1 MAYYEDELIEQVRS
15 ANNIVDVI
23 GSYIKLNK
31 KGSNYV
37 GLCPFHNEKTGS
49 FSVSQHKQM
58 YHCFGCGVGGNV
70 FTFLREYE
78 NFSFQESMEFLAGR
92 VGIDLPK
99 KEMTQQQR
107 LDADERAILLEMN
120 REAATYF
127 YAQLRMENGSHG
139 MKYLL
144 NRELTT
150 ETITKFGIG
159 YSNKTSNDLYQY
171 LKKKGY
177 TDQVLK
183 HSGLVSIDEARG
195 GYDKFWNRIMFPIMD
210 ANSHVIGFGG
220 RVMGEGEPKY
230 LNSQETRVFDK
241 GRTLYGLNIARTSRR
256 RGFLLCEGYM
266 DVIALHQAGFN
277 NAIAS
282 LGTAFT
288 QGHANLIKRYTQ
300 EVYLTFD
307 SDQAGVNAT
316 LRAIPILKASEITT
330 KIIHLEP
337 YKDPDDYI
345 KNLGAQAF
353 EQVIQQAENS
363 FLFQIRML
371 QRDYDLKDPGSKTKF
386 QMEIG
391 QRLLSFREEIER
403 NNYLDMICDYFGYA
417 RDSMMKLIGNLSL
430 RAPVESEMKENK
442 VQWKERKKP
451 EDGNL
456 RPQKLLLTWMIEET
470 RLFPTIKK
478 YIQPQDF
485 SNQGLRQ
492 VAVQVYQQLETGKV
506 DPAGIIDLFPEEEQ
520 RQVAELFSAQLE
532 EIETKQEK
540 EKALKDLII
549 RVKTNSYEMASSDIG
564 TGDLSYLTKLVAE
577 KRGLEELKKIEIHL
591 DEE

>member
-1 MAYYEDELIEQVRS
+1 MAFYEEELIEQVRS
-15 ANNIVDVI
+15 SNNIVDVI
-23 GSYIKLNK
+23 GSYIKLSK

-49 FSVSQHKQM
+49 FSVSQNKQM

-78 NFSFQESMEFLAGR
+78 NFSFQESMEFLAGK
-92 VGIDLPK
+92 VGIELPK
-99 KEMTQQQR
+99 KAMTQQQR
-107 LDADERAILLEMN
+107 LDADERALLLEMN

-127 YAQLRMENGSHG
+127 YGQLRMENGSHG
-139 MKYLL
+139 MEYLL
-144 NRELTT
+144 NRELTS
-150 ETITKFGIG
+150 ETINKFGLG
-159 YSNKTSNDLYQY
+159 YANKTSNDLYLY

-183 HSGLVSIDEARG
+183 HSGLVTIDEARG
-195 GYDKFWNRIMFPIMD
+195 GYDKFWNRVMFPIMD

-241 GRTLYGLNIARTSRR
+241 SRNLYGLNIARTSRR
-256 RGFLLCEGYM
+256 KGFLLCEGYM
-266 DVIALHQAGFN
+266 DVIALHQAGYN
-277 NAIAS
+277 HAIAS

-288 QGHANLIKRYTQ
+288 EGHANLIKRYTQ
-300 EVYLTFD
+300 EIYLTFD
-307 SDQAGVNAT
+307 SDQAGINAS
-316 LRAIPILKASEITT
+316 LRAIPILKASGITA

-337 YKDPDDYI
+337 YKDPDNYI
-345 KNLGAQAF
+345 KKLGAEAF
-353 EQVIQQAENS
+353 ELAIEQAENS

-371 QRDYDLKDPGSKTKF
+371 QKEFDLKDPASKTKF
-386 QMEIG
+386 QREIG
-391 QRLLSFREEIER
+391 HRLLSFREEIER

-417 RDSMMKLIGNLSL
+417 KDSMMKLLGNLSST
-430 RAPVESEMKENK
+430 APIETERKENQA
-442 VQWKERKKP
+442 VWKERKKP

-470 RLFPTIKK
+470 RLFPIIKT
-478 YIQPQDF
+478 YIKPEDF
-485 SNQGLRQ
+485 SDQGLQQ
-492 VAVQVYQQLETGKV
+492 VAMLVYQQLEVGKV
-506 DPAGIIDLFPEEEQ
+506 DPAGIIDVFPEEEQ
-520 RQVAELFSAQLE
+520 RWVAELFSAQLE

-549 RVKTNSYEMASSDIG
+549 RVKTSSYERASNDIG
-564 TGDLSYLTKLVAE
+564 TADLSYLTRLVEE

-591 DEE
+591 NEE

>member
-1 MAYYEDELIEQVRS
+1 MAFYEEELIEQVRS

-78 NFSFQESMEFLAGR
+78 NFSFQESMEFLAEKA
-92 VGIDLPK
+92 GIELPK
-99 KEMTQQQR
+99 KAMTQQQR
-107 LDADERAILLEMN
+107 LDADERALLLEMN

-127 YAQLRMENGSHG
+127 YGQLRSENGSLG

-144 NRELTT
+144 NRELAP
-150 ETITKFGIG
+150 ETINKFGLG
-159 YSNKTSNDLYQY
+159 YASKNSNALYQH

-183 HSGLVSIDEARG
+183 HSGLVNIDEARG
-195 GYDKFWNRIMFPIMD
+195 GYDKFYNRVMFPIMD

-220 RVMGEGEPKY
+220 RVMGDAEPKY

-241 GRTLYGLNIARTSRR
+241 GRNLYGLNIARTSKRK
-256 RGFLLCEGYM
+256 GFLLCEGYM

-277 NAIAS
+277 HAIAS
-282 LGTAFT
+282 LGTALT
-288 QGHANLIKRYTQ
+288 EGHANLIKRYTQ

-307 SDQAGVNAT
+307 SDQAGIKAA
-316 LRAIPILKASEITT
+316 LRSIPILKASGITA

-345 KNLGAQAF
+345 KDQGAQAF
-353 EQVIQQAENS
+353 ELAIEQAENS

-371 QRDYDLKDPGSKTKF
+371 QKEFDLKDPASKTKF
-386 QMEIG
+386 QREIAH
-391 QRLLSFREEIER
+391 RLLSFREEIER

-417 RDSMMKLIGNLSL
+417 KDSMMKLLGNLSST
-430 RAPVESEMKENK
+430 APTELERKENQPK
-442 VQWKERKKP
+442 WKERKKP

-470 RLFPTIKK
+470 RLFSIINK
-478 YIQPQDF
+478 YIRPEDF
-485 SNQGLRQ
+485 SDQGLRQ
-492 VAVQVYQQLETGKV
+492 VAVLVYRQLELGKV
-506 DPAGIIDLFPEEEQ
+506 NPAAIIDVFPEEEQ

-549 RVKTNSYEMASSDIG
+549 RVKTGSYERASRDIG
-564 TGDLSYLTKLVAE
+564 TGDLSYLTKLVEE

-591 DEE
+591 DGE